1 MAREA
6 NRKRASL
13 VVKAKRASLA
23 PFSGPSAASPD
34 VLAAR
39 EASAAISPPCSS
51 SPSLGPV
58 EDAEVLVVVEIVFVP
73 WGSGLC
79 MAVLA
84 YRQTFN

>member
-1 MAREA
+1 
-6 NRKRASL
+6 

-58 EDAEVLVVVEIVFVP
+58 EDAEVLVFEIIFIL
-73 WGSGLC
+73 WGLGLC
-79 MAVLA
+79 MARTAKHLTA
-84 YRQTFN
+84 TKSN

>member
-1 MAREA
+1 
-6 NRKRASL
+6 

-58 EDAEVLVVVEIVFVP
+58 VEDAEVLVFQIIFLL
-73 WGSGLC
+73 WGLGLC
-79 MAVLA
+79 MARA
-84 YRQTFN
+84 AKH

>member
-13 VVKAKRASLA
+13 VVKAKRASMA
-23 PFSGPSAASPD
+23 PLSGPSSASPD

-39 EASAAISPPCSS
+39 EASAAISPPRSS

-58 EDAEVLVVVEIVFVP
+58 EDAEVLVVEIVFVP